1 MMDRVFIA
9 DKELVNRSFSE
20 IFATDWVEKKF
31 KDSLVVYSLKENPKS
46 LDELKES
53 VNSYRQAWEN
63 TLYKDVETSLEE
75 YSNILETFN
84 YIGNVINT
92 SGTIGFTGS
101 VISPSPLFSGLSTFI
116 DNFEGEVI
124 IWNDDITGDPHI
136 LGLGEK
142 INFFTVNN
150 YL

>member
-1 MMDRVFIA
+1 MNRIFIA

-20 IFATDWVEKKF
+20 IFNTDWVENKF
-31 KDSLVVYSLKENPKS
+31 KDSLIVYSLKENPKS
-46 LDELKES
+46 LNELKES
-53 VNSYRQAWEN
+53 INSYRQAWEN
-63 TLYKDVETSLEE
+63 TLYKDVETALEE

-92 SGTIGFTGS
+92 SGTIGFTRS
-101 VISPSPLFSGLSTFI
+101 VISLSPLFSGLSTFI
-116 DNFEGEVI
+116 DNFDGEVI

-142 INFFTVNN
+142 INFFTINN

>member
-1 MMDRVFIA
+1 MNRIFIA

-20 IFATDWVEKKF
+20 ILNTDWVENKF

-46 LDELKES
+46 LNELKES
-53 VNSYRQAWEN
+53 INSYRQAWED
-63 TLYKDVETSLEE
+63 TLYKDVETVLEE

-92 SGTIGFTGS
+92 SGTIGFTRS

-116 DNFEGEVI
+116 DNFDGEVI
-124 IWNDDITGDPHI
+124 IWNDDIIGDPHI

-142 INFFTVNN
+142 INFFTINN